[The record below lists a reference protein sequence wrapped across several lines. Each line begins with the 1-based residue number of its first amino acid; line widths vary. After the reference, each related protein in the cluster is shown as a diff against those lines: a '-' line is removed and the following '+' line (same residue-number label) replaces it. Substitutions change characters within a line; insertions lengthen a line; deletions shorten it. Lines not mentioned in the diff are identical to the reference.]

1 MPVPTAYDQPEPL
14 QEAEQI
20 ELSQT
25 AGPMHTGLR
34 LDQVAA
40 QMFPEYSRARLQ
52 EWIKEGQLTLNGE
65 VMRAKDKVLEGDQLV
80 LMAEME
86 AAIDFKPETM
96 ALDIV
101 YEDDDV
107 IVVNKP
113 VGLVVHPAAGNYS
126 GTLLNGLLAH
136 CPELQTL
143 PRAGIVHRLDKDTSG
158 LMVVA
163 KNLTAHQ
170 ELVGQLQERTVSRHY
185 HAVVY
190 GVATAGGTVDA
201 PIGRHQTQRQKR
213 AVTDA
218 ADARPAVTHYRV
230 VSRFRSHSHL
240 LVQLETGRTHQ
251 IRVHMAHIGMP
262 IVGDQ
267 AYGGRVKPPRGAV
280 PALLDFL
287 LTFKR
292 QALHAGVLGFE
303 HPRTGET
310 MQWEAPMPADMQ
322 ELLKLLELDRG

>member
-1 MPVPTAYDQPEPL
+1 MPVSPHSDQIE
-14 QEAEQI
+14 QIEQI

-25 AGPMHTGLR
+25 VAPEHTGLR
-34 LDQVAA
+34 LDQAAA
-40 QMFPEYSRARLQ
+40 QLFPDFSRARLQ
-52 EWIKEGQLTLNGE
+52 EWIKLGQLTLNGE
-65 VMRAKDKVLEGDQLV
+65 VGRAKDKVLEGDQLV

-86 AAIDFKPETM
+86 AATDFRPEPM
-96 ALDIV
+96 QLDIV
-101 YEDDDV
+101 HEDDDV
-107 IVVNKP
+107 IVVNRP
-113 VGLVVHPAAGNYS
+113 VGLVVHPAAGNYT

-136 CPELQTL
+136 CPALQAL

-170 ELVGQLQERTVSRHY
+170 DLVAQLQARTVSRHY
-185 HAVVY
+185 HAVVI
-190 GVATAGGTVDA
+190 GVATAGGTIDA
-201 PIGRHQTQRQKR
+201 PIGRHPVQRQRR

-230 VSRFRSHSHL
+230 LNRFRSHSHL

-267 AYGGRVKPPRGAV
+267 VYGGRLKPPRGAA

-287 LTFKR
+287 QQFKR
-292 QALHAGVLGFE
+292 QALHAGVLGFH
-303 HPRTGET
+303 HPADGEY
-310 MQWEAPMPADMQ
+310 MEWQAELPADMQ
-322 ELLKLLELDRG
+322 ELLRLLELDRG

>member
-65 VMRAKDKVLEGDQLV
+65 VMRAKDKVLEGDQVV

-107 IVVNKP
+107 IVVVPPASSPRPPLSVSSPSPPFRVSLPAPPKRMSLP
-113 VGLVVHPAAGNYS
+113 ASPFSVSFPAPPSSVSLPPLPFRLWQAAQALV
-126 GTLLNGLLAH
+126 
-136 CPELQTL
+136 
-143 PRAGIVHRLDKDTSG
+143 K
-158 LMVVA
+158 
-163 KNLTAHQ
+163 
-170 ELVGQLQERTVSRHY
+170 TVSPSLRSWDQS
-185 HAVVY
+185 
-190 GVATAGGTVDA
+190 G
-201 PIGRHQTQRQKR
+201 
-213 AVTDA
+213 A
-218 ADARPAVTHYRV
+218 A
-230 VSRFRSHSHL
+230 L
-240 LVQLETGRTHQ
+240 
-251 IRVHMAHIGMP
+251 
-262 IVGDQ
+262 
-267 AYGGRVKPPRGAV
+267 
-280 PALLDFL
+280 
-287 LTFKR
+287 
-292 QALHAGVLGFE
+292 
-303 HPRTGET
+303 
-310 MQWEAPMPADMQ
+310 
-322 ELLKLLELDRG
+322 